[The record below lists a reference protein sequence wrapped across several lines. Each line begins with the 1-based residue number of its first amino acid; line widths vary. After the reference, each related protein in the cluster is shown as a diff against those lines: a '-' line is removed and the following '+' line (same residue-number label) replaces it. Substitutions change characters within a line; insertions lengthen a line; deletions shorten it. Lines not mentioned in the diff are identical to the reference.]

1 MRTHPHHHVTT
12 LATTVALGIVG
23 RGQRCRSRK
32 EWQMSAATI
41 EVGLEHQNE
50 VYLVGRLSGEPLQRQ
65 LPSGDVL
72 LSWRLVVERGPGAR
86 GSSKIVHDT
95 LPCFTVRAGVRRSV
109 ASWSAGDTV
118 EVEGV
123 LRRSFWRVP
132 GGGQASKCEVEA
144 RSVKR
149 LQRAP
154 KSSAEVE

>member
-1 MRTHPHHHVTT
+1 
-12 LATTVALGIVG
+12 
-23 RGQRCRSRK
+23 
-32 EWQMSAATI
+32 MSAATI
-41 EVGLEHQNE
+41 DVGFEHQNE
-50 VYLVGRLSGEPLQRQ
+50 VYLVGRLSGEPLERQ

-72 LSWRLVVERGPGAR
+72 LSWRLVVDRGSSDR
-86 GSSKIVHDT
+86 GSSKVVHDT
-95 LPCFTVRAGVRRSV
+95 LPCFTVRAGIRRSV
-109 ASWSAGDTV
+109 TAWSAGDIV

-154 KSSAEVE
+154 KRSAEVE